1 MAKLNTTQRGKKQ
14 SKKSQGTFVLY
25 GEKTVAPVDN
35 VYVKE
40 RGDLL
45 AGYSGNA
52 ARRDETYAR
61 ETGEVSADVSQEL
74 REAYVAA
81 KNSGRQLPQVMSAKG
96 LSGGVSDLAA
106 RRVQSGYNTLRS
118 ELTAERDKRLAA
130 LQEEYLQGG
139 QKDREAYQLKLNALN
154 KRYKLALERLA

>member
-1 MAKLNTTQRGKKQ
+1 MARLNRTQWLKNQGKK
-14 SKKSQGTFVLY
+14 SEGILLTN

-35 VYVKE
+35 AYVKE

-61 ETGEVSADVSQEL
+61 ETGEVSADVSREL

-96 LSGGVSDLAA
+96 LSGGVSDLEA
-106 RRVQSGYNTLRS
+106 RRAQSGYNALRG